1 MENKN
6 IVVDKF
12 VEICEGTVISRGV
25 ASTVK
30 TFCCDTRLLQKE
42 DMFVALKS
50 EKNNEIKYIKE
61 AFEKGA
67 IGCITEVDIPK
78 EILEENKDK
87 IIIKVKDTIE
97 TIQNLAKYK
106 RSLFNIPVVAITG
119 SVGKTSTKDMIANV
133 LAQKYNVAKTKGNY
147 NNHIG
152 VPITI
157 LNWDEK
163 TEAAVVE
170 MGMNHFGEIRTLT
183 NIAKPTLAVITN
195 IGTAHIGLLRFKGK
209 YIKGEIRDIRRFRK
223 KRKNYCK

>member
-6 IVVDKF
+6 IAVDKF
-12 VEICEGTVISRGV
+12 VEICEGAVISKGS

-30 TFCCDTRLLQKE
+30 TFCCDTRLLQIG

-50 EKNNEIKYIKE
+50 EENNEIKYIKE

-67 IGCITEVDIPK
+67 IGCITEVDIPN
-78 EILEENKDK
+78 EILEENKEK
-87 IIIKVKDTIE
+87 IIIKVKDTID
-97 TIQNLAKYK
+97 TIQNLAKHK

-119 SVGKTSTKDMIANV
+119 SVGKTSTKDMIAKV
-133 LAQKYNVAKTKGNY
+133 LEQKYNVAKTKGNY

-170 MGMNHFGEIRTLT
+170 MGMNHLGEISVLT
-183 NIAKPTLAVITN
+183 NIAKPTVAVITN
-195 IGTAHIGLLRFKGK
+195 IGTAHIGLLRIKRK
-209 YIKGEIRDIRRFRK
+209 YIKSKVRDIRRFRK
-223 KRKNYCK
+223 KWKNYCK